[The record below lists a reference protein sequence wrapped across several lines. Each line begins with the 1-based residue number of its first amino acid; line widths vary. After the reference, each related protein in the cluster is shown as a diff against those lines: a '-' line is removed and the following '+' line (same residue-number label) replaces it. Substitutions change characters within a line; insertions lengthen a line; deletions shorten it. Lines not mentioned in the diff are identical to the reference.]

1 MIHGL
6 LTKARDETL
15 MAARE
20 WHAAQIPKSKFAML
34 QAVGDDLTNLPI
46 IAVKIVKCYWAGL
59 GEEDQPVSKGPETL
73 SYAGQRQCKKPLP
86 QVEGRVASSSPDGGN
101 HGSGRPSSQDRI

>member
-20 WHAAQIPKSKFAML
+20 WHAAQIPKSNFAMV
-34 QAVGDDLTNLPI
+34 QAVGDDLANLPI

-59 GEEDQPVSKGPETL
+59 EENQPVSKGPETL
-73 SYAGQRQCKKPLP
+73 SVCRTT
-86 QVEGRVASSSPDGGN
+86 SM
-101 HGSGRPSSQDRI
+101 